1 MFPAPFTSGRVKA
14 LAVNPNNANNVYL
27 GAADG
32 GLWVTTDAG
41 TTWTPLTDFQPTA
54 AGDVASIAVGSLAV
68 DPSKCRAAICT
79 TVYVGTGEDN
89 FGGGNIYRD
98 GGLKCTF
105 AAGTPPT
112 GSYSPD
118 GAFHTPITID

>member
-41 TTWTPLTDFQPTA
+41 TTWTPLTDFQPA
-54 AGDVASIAVGSLAV
+54 APAGVASIAVGSLAV
-68 DPSKCRAAICT
+68 DPSTCTASAPGIST
-79 TVYVGTGEDN
+79 TVFVGTGEDN
-89 FGGGNIYRD
+89 FGRNNIYGHRV
-98 GGLKCTF
+98 LNCT
-105 AAGTPPT
+105 
-112 GSYSPD
+112 
-118 GAFHTPITID
+118 